1 MERLDNSSLSKQ
13 PIYIEVSNLNVSYRK
28 YSSASKSFKTDL
40 LLSSDKLFT
49 RKLVNHALRDVSF
62 RVNEGEILGIVGRNG
77 AGKSTLVKTL
87 AGILR
92 PQAGHVVVSGQVGAL
107 IELAGGFNMDL
118 TLLENIEM
126 HYVFNGI
133 SKRNARR
140 NVPEILSWSGLE
152 QYKDQTLHS
161 LSSGMIGR
169 FAFATQTSITPNILI
184 LDEIL
189 SVGDEEFQ
197 VKSRIRIGDLINNGS
212 IVIVVSHAIEDV
224 KNICSRVIWLESGQI
239 KKDGEAREVCD
250 EYLRSYET
258 A

>member
-1 MERLDNSSLSKQ
+1 MKEQ
-13 PIYIEVSNLNVSYRK
+13 PIHIEVSNLTVSYRQ

-40 LLSSDKLFT
+40 LLSSDKIFN
-49 RKLVNHALRDVSF
+49 RKLVNTALSDVSF
-62 RVNEGEILGIVGRNG
+62 NVSEGEILGIVGRNG
-77 AGKSTLVKTL
+77 AGKSTLVKTI

-92 PQAGHVVVSGQVGAL
+92 PQNGYVVVNGKVGAL

-118 TLLENIEM
+118 TLLENIQM
-126 HYVFNGI
+126 HYVLNGL
-133 SKRNARR
+133 SKKNA
-140 NVPEILSWSGLE
+140 NKSVPEILSWSGLE
-152 QYKDQTLHS
+152 RYRDQTLHS

-197 VKSRIRIGDLINNGS
+197 NKSRLRINDLIKSGS
-212 IVIVVSHAIEDV
+212 IVLLVSHSIEDI

-239 KKDGEAREVCD
+239 KRDGTAFDVCTD
-250 EYLRSYET
+250 YLRSYET
-258 A
+258 N